1 MVCSVVV
8 LLSGC
13 RARSSAVEPLTPE
26 QEATIRSTFREVGA
40 GHEPGARP
48 GVPASG
54 WRWSDVEEAARLAA
68 VAVEA
73 AVVRSQTFMDEAGR
87 PAWRF
92 EVMTIEDWPGE
103 LIITQFDA
111 NDPNGVRAMA
121 TIGLYRDRAE
131 RAKRL
136 VAAFHER
143 LRALG
148 KVARFE
154 N

>member
-1 MVCSVVV
+1 MAPVRRSEPKTSVH
-8 LLSGC
+8 
-13 RARSSAVEPLTPE
+13 SSK
-26 QEATIRSTFREVGA
+26 G
-40 GHEPGARP
+40 
-48 GVPASG
+48 
-54 WRWSDVEEAARLAA
+54 
-68 VAVEA
+68 
-73 AVVRSQTFMDEAGR
+73 
-87 PAWRF
+87 RF

-103 LIITQFDA
+103 LIITQIDA

-148 KVARFE
+148 KVARFDD
-154 N
+154 